1 MFVVTIFGD
10 PVRKPAETMFRAGMI
25 GAAGVFG
32 AFFWGL
38 FREPQRP
45 PASPENESETK
56 APTVEARIRRRKH
69 VRLATRRNQ
78 DGTRDTVFETDE
90 EHYE

>member
-1 MFVVTIFGD
+1 MFVATVFGD

-38 FREPQRP
+38 FRSRPMPPQLP
-45 PASPENESETK
+45 QEESATK
-56 APTVEARIRRRKH
+56 EPTVAATMRRKKRT
-69 VRLATRRNQ
+69 RLATRVNR
-78 DGTRDTVFETDE
+78 DGTRDTVLEVDE